1 MIAKAEKTCY
11 YVIKDNKK
19 EMANMLF
26 KENYAKAIRRKQAD
40 LNLKSYEARRQIGVN
55 AATYRRLRE
64 GGEVRTGT
72 FLKAL
77 DWLLDE

>member
-1 MIAKAEKTCY
+1 
-11 YVIKDNKK
+11 
-19 EMANMLF
+19 MLF
-26 KENYAKAIRRKQAD
+26 KDNYAKAIRRKQAD

>member
-1 MIAKAEKTCY
+1 
-11 YVIKDNKK
+11 
-19 EMANMLF
+19 MLF

-64 GGEVRTGT
+64 GREVRTGT
-72 FLKAL
+72 FLNAL

>member
-19 EMANMLF
+19 EMVKMLF

>member
-1 MIAKAEKTCY
+1 
-11 YVIKDNKK
+11 
-19 EMANMLF
+19 MLF

-55 AATYRRLRE
+55 AATYRRLRV

>member
-19 EMANMLF
+19 EMAKMLF

-55 AATYRRLRE
+55 AATDRRLRE

-77 DWLLDE
+77 DWLLVD

>member
-1 MIAKAEKTCY
+1 MLAKSGKMRY
-11 YVIKDNKK
+11 YVIKDNKRRWQK
-19 EMANMLF
+19 MLF